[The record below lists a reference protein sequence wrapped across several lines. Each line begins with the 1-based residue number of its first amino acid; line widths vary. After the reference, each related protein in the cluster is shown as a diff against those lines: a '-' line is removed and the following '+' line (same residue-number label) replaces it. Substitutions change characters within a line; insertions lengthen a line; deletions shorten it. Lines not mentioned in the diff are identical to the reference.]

1 MDFSDITRQAD
12 LWPYQ
17 QVARVITEA
26 VRSGELAPGQRLP
39 AQQRLAQEAGV
50 SKSVIQN
57 ALALLREEGIL
68 YSVPRLGYFV
78 TPAGGP
84 PAT

>member
-1 MDFSDITRQAD
+1 MDFSDISRHAD

-17 QVARVITEA
+17 QVAHVIREA
-26 VRSGELAPGQRLP
+26 VRTGELAPGQRLP

-57 ALALLREEGIL
+57 ALALLREEGIVF
-68 YSVPRLGYFV
+68 SVPRLGYFV
-78 TPAGGP
+78 TRAGDL